1 MPSVLKNLVEKMV
14 IKFRFGSEKREKWG
28 VVRVWE
34 LAGVLFIVRRPLV
47 PGRATTPDYCFPSSP
62 GWCYE
67 PGLEGLAGPRAAQKK
82 ATDL

>member
-34 LAGVLFIVRRPLV
+34 LGSGVYSGTPLV
-47 PGRATTPDYCFPSSP
+47 PGCATTSD
-62 GWCYE
+62 
-67 PGLEGLAGPRAAQKK
+67 
-82 ATDL
+82 

>member
-34 LAGVLFIVRRPLV
+34 LGSAVYSEKTSC
-47 PGRATTPDYCFPSSP
+47 PGSCHD
-62 GWCYE
+62 
-67 PGLEGLAGPRAAQKK
+67 PGLMLP
-82 ATDL
+82 L

>member
-34 LAGVLFIVRRPLV
+34 LAGVVFIVRRPLV
-47 PGRATTPDYCFPSSP
+47 PGRATTPD
-62 GWCYE
+62 
-67 PGLEGLAGPRAAQKK
+67 
-82 ATDL
+82 